1 MKLCELIVN
10 LNRLYDKYGDK
21 DIVIDGNCCV
31 KKDCYAQF
39 KTARLLNIS
48 EVSLLSGERE
58 ENNET
63 YEVILLS

>member
-1 MKLCELIVN
+1 MKLNELIIN

-21 DIVIDGNCCV
+21 DVVIDGNCCV

-39 KTARLLNIS
+39 KMGRLLNIS
-48 EVSLLSGERE
+48 EISLLSGERE